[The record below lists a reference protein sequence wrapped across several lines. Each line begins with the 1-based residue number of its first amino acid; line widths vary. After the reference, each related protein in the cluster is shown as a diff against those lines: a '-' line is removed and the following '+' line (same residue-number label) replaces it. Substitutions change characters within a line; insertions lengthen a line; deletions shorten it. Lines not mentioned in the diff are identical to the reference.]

1 VGAKVYL
8 PVRYKKARELTRR
21 VEIVQKLKDLGVL
34 VAGFEV
40 KDSYGR
46 WLIDTSFLHDVLQKE
61 EYLKAH
67 PEATPDVPEATG
79 EQRAMA
85 QAFLREYQAWR
96 NRKEAGEVKVF
107 T

>member
-1 VGAKVYL
+1 MGAKIFL
-8 PVRYKKARELTRR
+8 PVRYKTAKELNRR
-21 VEIVQKLKDLGVL
+21 IEIVQKLKDLGVV
-34 VAGFEV
+34 VAGFEL
-40 KDSYGR
+40 KDDYGK

-61 EYLKAH
+61 EYLREH

-79 EQRAMA
+79 EQREMA

-96 NRKEAGEVKVF
+96 TRKQAGEIKVF